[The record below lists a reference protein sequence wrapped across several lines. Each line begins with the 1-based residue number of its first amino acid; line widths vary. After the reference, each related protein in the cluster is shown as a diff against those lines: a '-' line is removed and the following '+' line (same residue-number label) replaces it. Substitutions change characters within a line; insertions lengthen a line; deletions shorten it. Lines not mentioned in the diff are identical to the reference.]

1 MPLVGILLCTQL
13 NTGNMNYE
21 LHPKA
26 QDAESYLTTQ
36 SFTEKFQ
43 QEALTGQAAAEMANY
58 YFRNAEAMEQMLA
71 KDKNL
76 RNGLLQPRYLHL
88 NQTGIQFFL

>member
-1 MPLVGILLCTQL
+1 
-13 NTGNMNYE
+13 MNYE

-26 QDAESYLTTQ
+26 QYAESYLTTQ

-43 QEALTGQAAAEMANY
+43 QEELTGQAAAEMANY

-76 RNGLLQPRYLHL
+76 RKGFL
-88 NQTGIQFFL
+88 NHTYFNN